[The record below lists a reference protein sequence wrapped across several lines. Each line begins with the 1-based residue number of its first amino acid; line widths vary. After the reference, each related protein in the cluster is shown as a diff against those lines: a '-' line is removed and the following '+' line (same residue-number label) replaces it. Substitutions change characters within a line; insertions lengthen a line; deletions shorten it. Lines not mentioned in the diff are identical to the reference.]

1 MKIQGKVD
9 DLSHGSLAHNLM
21 VEIKNLSK
29 KFNHIVALNQ
39 VSMQIVQGEAAAI
52 VGDNGSGKSTLIKML
67 TGDLFPDT
75 GEIVI
80 ANQSFRRLSPRKAME
95 LGIRVMYQDLSLD
108 NYKNSSENI
117 FLGEE
122 LMQGLFLA
130 KKRMLAEA
138 RQLLDHLQIQ
148 TPDLSE
154 LVGNLSGGQ
163 RQGVAIAR
171 ALRKDAR
178 ILILDEPTAA
188 MGMTE
193 TERVFRMLQQ
203 VKKEKKTM
211 VIVSHNLL
219 QVFDIADR
227 IFVMKAGRCITNVL
241 TKDTNPYELHTMI
254 KEGL

>member
-1 MKIQGKVD
+1 MGYFT
-9 DLSHGSLAHNLM
+9 HTLM
-21 VEIKNLSK
+21 IEIKNISK

-39 VSMQIVQGEAAAI
+39 VSMQIVRGEVAAI

-75 GEIVI
+75 GEMVVE
-80 ANQSFRRLSPRKAME
+80 NKSYRHLTPRKAME
-95 LGIRVMYQDLSLD
+95 LGIRVVYQDLSLD
-108 NYKNSSENI
+108 NYKNSAENI

-122 LMQGLFLA
+122 LTQGPFLA

-138 RQLLDHLQIQ
+138 RQLLNHLQIQ
-148 TPDLSE
+148 IPDLSE
-154 LVGNLSGGQ
+154 AAGNLSGGQ

-178 ILILDEPTAA
+178 LLILDEPTAA
-188 MGMTE
+188 MGMNE
-193 TERVFRMLQQ
+193 TERIFRMLQQ
-203 VKKEKKTM
+203 VKQEKKTM
-211 VIVSHNLL
+211 LIVSHNLL

-227 IFVMKAGRCITNVL
+227 IFVMKAGRCIADVL
-241 TKDTNPYELHTMI
+241 TKNTNPYEMHTMI